1 MNAER
6 SQERGSA
13 LIIALLVTVV
23 LALLGISF
31 LLMAET
37 ENRIARNE
45 RRSAQALYAAQS
57 TVRVVKS
64 WFDAP
69 TTAMLV
75 PGPGQIDRTQ
85 RSIVAAADPYD
96 PTDETAADGV
106 IGSQPYYKQQI
117 DLDGN
122 GRDDL
127 FDRPYR
133 DDSRHSFLGSESGPD
148 LVLDNA
154 DADAATYFRA
164 LELQMFDGY
173 PGNGLVVR
181 LERIDLL
188 LEPFDILCPR
198 LRNLALR
205 PPLRVRRSQIRT
217 EIE

>member
-85 RSIVAAADPYD
+85 RSIVAAADPS
-96 PTDETAADGV
+96 PLVESIPRAWAIPGTAGQRLGPV
-106 IGSQPYYKQQI
+106 CQQ
-117 DLDGN
+117 LA
-122 GRDDL
+122 
-127 FDRPYR
+127 
-133 DDSRHSFLGSESGPD
+133 SKS
-148 LVLDNA
+148 
-154 DADAATYFRA
+154 
-164 LELQMFDGY
+164 
-173 PGNGLVVR
+173 
-181 LERIDLL
+181 
-188 LEPFDILCPR
+188 CPKWPR
-198 LRNLALR
+198 
-205 PPLRVRRSQIRT
+205 
-217 EIE
+217 